1 MVQDCVAVAR
11 CGYSCN
17 DNDFN
22 IFWVGGVVLFCGGQ
36 WFERAGWLDFLKKYG
51 QGVFVM
57 DEKMQWFVV
66 NVHTGCE
73 DKVARNLR
81 EQIDKRRLNAYFGEI
96 LVPTREVTEIKA
108 GKRVKSEKKFFPGY
122 IVVQMVLNNE
132 TFSLVKLM
140 PQVVMFLGAKNK
152 PIAVSEEEARR
163 LLKQVEEGS
172 VVADD
177 ITYEVGQEVHVIDGP
192 FSGFNG
198 VIAEVDNL
206 KQKMTV
212 TILVFGR
219 ETSVELDFTQVERV

>member
-1 MVQDCVAVAR
+1 ME
-11 CGYSCN
+11 GN
-17 DNDFN
+17 
-22 IFWVGGVVLFCGGQ
+22 
-36 WFERAGWLDFLKKYG
+36 
-51 QGVFVM
+51 
-57 DEKMQWFVV
+57 MQWFVV

-73 DKVARNLR
+73 DKVARGLR
-81 EQIDKRRLNAYFGEI
+81 EQIDKRRLNALFGEI
-96 LVPTREVTEIKA
+96 LVPTREVTEIKG
-108 GKRVKSEKKFFPGY
+108 GKRVKTEKKFFPGY

-163 LLKQVEEGS
+163 LLKQVEEGA
-172 VVADD
+172 VAMDEVD
-177 ITYEVGQEVHVIDGP
+177 YEVGQEVHVTDGP
-192 FSGFNG
+192 FAGFNG
-198 VIAEVDNL
+198 VASEVDNI